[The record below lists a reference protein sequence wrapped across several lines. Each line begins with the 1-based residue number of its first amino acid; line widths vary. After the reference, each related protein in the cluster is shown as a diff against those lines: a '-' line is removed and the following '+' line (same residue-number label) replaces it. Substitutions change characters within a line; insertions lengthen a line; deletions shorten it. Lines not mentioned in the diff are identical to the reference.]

1 MSYILD
7 ALRRADSERERGSV
21 PGLHS
26 QQMPPTADARPAPPA
41 RPWPWIVTGLSLGL
55 MIPLAWLALSRD
67 EPRPPPAPATVPP
80 PTVAAAPI
88 AAPVGPPPVVM
99 APLPA
104 PAPIFEQPV
113 APPPAPA
120 PVAAAPAATP
130 PAAQPAPA
138 PAPAAAAQA
147 APAAAPAAG
156 ARIYAQ
162 HELPDDVRRS
172 LPALQVGGSV
182 YSSNPRDRLLILNG
196 RPFQEG
202 EMPAPEVTL
211 EEIRLKSAVM
221 RYRNHRYTI
230 NY

>member
-26 QQMPPTADARPAPPA
+26 QQMAPVSPDARPTPSA

-55 MIPLAWLALSRD
+55 MIPLAWLALSRV
-67 EPRPPPAPATVPP
+67 EPRAPATPAVEPPPAVAMAPTTPAAPVPAPPPAP
-80 PTVAAAPI
+80 
-88 AAPVGPPPVVM
+88 VVE
-99 APLPA
+99 PA

-113 APPPAPA
+113 TPPPP
-120 PVAAAPAATP
+120 PVAPT
-130 PAAQPAPA
+130 A
-138 PAPAAAAQA
+138 PAPAAPTPVA
-147 APAAAPAAG
+147 APTAATPAAPPAPPAG
-156 ARIYAQ
+156 ARIHAQ

-202 EMPAPEVTL
+202 ESPAPEVTL
-211 EEIRLKSAVM
+211 EEIRLKSAVL

>member
-7 ALRRADSERERGSV
+7 ALRRADSERERGTV

-26 QQMPPTADARPAPPA
+26 QQMAPVSPDARPVPSA

-55 MIPLAWLALSRD
+55 MIPLAWLALGRD
-67 EPRPPPAPATVPP
+67 EPRAPAAPPVAPPPAVAMAPATP
-80 PTVAAAPI
+80 AATAP
-88 AAPVGPPPVVM
+88 APVVE
-99 APLPA
+99 PA

-113 APPPAPA
+113 TPPPPPVALPPPAA
-120 PVAAAPAATP
+120 
-130 PAAQPAPA
+130 A
-138 PAPAAAAQA
+138 PAPAAAPTAATPA
-147 APAAAPAAG
+147 APPAPPAST
-156 ARIYAQ
+156 RIHAQ

-211 EEIRLKSAVM
+211 EEIRLKSAVL